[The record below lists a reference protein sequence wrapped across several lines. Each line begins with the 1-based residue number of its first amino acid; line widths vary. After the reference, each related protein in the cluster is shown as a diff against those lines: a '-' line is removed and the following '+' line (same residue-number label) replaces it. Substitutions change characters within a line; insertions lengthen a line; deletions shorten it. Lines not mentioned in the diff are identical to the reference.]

1 MDDYHKEIVG
11 YAVHETLETKG
22 CLSALDMALKKTA
35 HKRTQRLIHHSDRG
49 TQYASTAYVTKLK
62 ANGIEVSMTE
72 NGNPKENAAS
82 ERINNT
88 VKNELLKGERFS
100 SVRQVRETLA
110 QRIRFYNEER
120 PHMSLDM
127 RSPLECRQM
136 TGVINKGGTGNGKST
151 LNLKSE
157 LRNMGCFEGNALY
170 LQSHKKDKFYL
181 SVEETYKRF
190 FEIM

>member
-1 MDDYHKEIVG
+1 
-11 YAVHETLETKG
+11 
-22 CLSALDMALKKTA
+22 
-35 HKRTQRLIHHSDRG
+35 
-49 TQYASTAYVTKLK
+49 
-62 ANGIEVSMTE
+62 MTE

-136 TGVINKGGTGNGKST
+136 TGVINKRWNRKREKY
-151 LNLKSE
+151 LKP
-157 LRNMGCFEGNALY
+157 
-170 LQSHKKDKFYL
+170 
-181 SVEETYKRF
+181 EE
-190 FEIM
+190 